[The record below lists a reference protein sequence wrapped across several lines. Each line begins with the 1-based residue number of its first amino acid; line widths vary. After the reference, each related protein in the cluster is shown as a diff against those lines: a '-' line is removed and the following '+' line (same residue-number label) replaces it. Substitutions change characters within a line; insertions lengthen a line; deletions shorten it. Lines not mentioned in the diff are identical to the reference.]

1 MPSTLPRP
9 PKDLAAIRHVF
20 KSALLSVQGQSNPL
34 NLPSR
39 NRVLVCFID
48 GLGVEN
54 LKQRSGHAPFLSSQL
69 GKASITYAAYPATT
83 SVNIGC
89 FATGLMPGEHGLIG
103 HQVFDR
109 FHNERIN
116 LLVGWNERTDP
127 LVWQPHQTISE
138 RAAESEITANVIA
151 AEEYRTTPFTTATM
165 RSANFISAD
174 DIDSRVDR
182 AIEVANSG
190 GESVSYIYFPELD
203 KYGHQKGWTSDGWAA
218 LLEAIDAGM
227 RRLAAQLPK
236 NTGLIITSDH
246 GMIETS
252 KDRQLVLDQYLDGL
266 SLEFFGGDTRSSY
279 LYFSNKSDVQLAINQ
294 LEPLEYALGAH
305 HSSELVEAG
314 WFGEIGKE
322 ASDRLPEVILIAKS
336 NYTLYHSKF
345 SKQRAFDMISH
356 HGAFSDAELRI
367 PLIRIGF

>member
-20 KSALLSVQGQSNPL
+20 KSALQSVQGIPNELQL
-34 NLPSR
+34 LQR
-39 NRVLVCFID
+39 DRVVVCFID

-54 LKQRSGHAPFLSSQL
+54 LRQRSGHAPFLSSQL

-109 FHNERIN
+109 FHDERIN

-138 RAAESEITANVIA
+138 QASEAGVKANVIA

-165 RSANFISAD
+165 RGANFIGAD
-174 DIDSRVDR
+174 SIEDRVKE
-182 AIEVANSG
+182 AILASNASEKSI
-190 GESVSYIYFPELD
+190 SYVYFPELD
-203 KYGHQKGWTSDGWAA
+203 KYGHQKGWTSGGWAQI
-218 LLEAIDAGM
+218 LESVDSGM
-227 RRLAAQLPK
+227 RLLASKLGK
-236 NTGLIITSDH
+236 KTGLVITSDH
-246 GMIETS
+246 GMIETT
-252 KDRQLVLDQYLDGL
+252 KDKQLILDQYLDGL

-279 LYFSNKSDVQLAINQ
+279 VYFQSKQDAQKAIES
-294 LEPLEYALGAH
+294 LEPVSYALGAH
-305 HSSELVEAG
+305 LSQELIEAG
-314 WFGEIGKE
+314 WFGGVGKE
-322 ASDRLPEVILIAKS
+322 ARDRMPDLILIAKS

-367 PLIRIGF
+367 PLIRLGF

>member
-20 KSALLSVQGQSNPL
+20 KSALSSVMAEPNPL

-39 NRVLVCFID
+39 ARVVVCFID
-48 GLGVEN
+48 GMGAEN

-83 SVNIGC
+83 SVNIGS
-89 FATGLMPGEHGLIG
+89 FSTGLMPGEHGLIG

-109 FHNERIN
+109 LHDERIN

-138 RAAESEITANVIA
+138 LAEVSGIKCNVIA

-165 RSANFISAD
+165 RGANFIAAD

-182 AIEVANSG
+182 AIEAARGDRSI
-190 GESVSYIYFPELD
+190 SYVYFPELD
-203 KYGHQKGWTSDGWAA
+203 KYGHQKGWTSGGWAA
-218 LLEAIDAGM
+218 ILENIDAGM
-227 RRLAAQLPK
+227 RRLASSLPK

-246 GMIETS
+246 GMVETS
-252 KDRQLVLDQYLDGL
+252 KDRQLVLDQYLEGL

-279 LYFSNKSDVQLAINQ
+279 LYFADKNDAQLAIER
-294 LEPLEYALGAH
+294 LEPVEYALGAH
-305 HSSELVEAG
+305 HSAQLIEAG
-314 WFGEIGKE
+314 WYGPVGKE
-322 ASDRLPEVILIAKS
+322 ARDRMPEVILIAKS

>member
-1 MPSTLPRP
+1 VPSTLPRP

-20 KSALLSVQGQSNPL
+20 KSALLSVQGESNPL
-34 NLPSR
+34 NLPAR
-39 NRVLVCFID
+39 DRVLVCFID

-54 LKQRSGHAPFLSSQL
+54 LKQRSGHAPFLSSHL

-89 FATGLMPGEHGLIG
+89 FSTGLMPGEHGLIG

-109 FHNERIN
+109 HHDERIN

-127 LVWQPHQTISE
+127 LVWQPHQNISE
-138 RAAESEITANVIA
+138 RAAAVGIAANVIA
-151 AEEYRTTPFTTATM
+151 AEEYRSTPFTSATM
-165 RSANFISAD
+165 RMANFIAAD

-182 AIEVANSG
+182 AIEAAS
-190 GESVSYIYFPELD
+190 SSDRSISYIYFPELD

-218 LLEAIDAGM
+218 LLESIDAGL
-227 RRLAAQLPK
+227 RKLASKLPK

-246 GMIETS
+246 GMVETT

-279 LYFSNKSDVQLAINQ
+279 LYFANKNDSQLAIER
-294 LEPLEYALGAH
+294 LEPLTYALGAH
-305 HSSELVEAG
+305 LATELIEAG
-314 WFGEIGKE
+314 WYGTVGKE
-322 ASDRLPEVILIAKS
+322 ARDRMPEVVLIAKS

>member
-20 KSALLSVQGQSNPL
+20 KSALQSVQGANNELQ
-34 NLPSR
+34 LPQR
-39 NRVLVCFID
+39 DRVIVCFID

-54 LKQRSGHAPFLSSQL
+54 LRQRSGHAPFLSSHL

-83 SVNIGC
+83 SVNIGS
-89 FATGLMPGEHGLIG
+89 FATGLMPGGHGLIG

-138 RAAESEITANVIA
+138 LASLAGIKANVIA

-165 RSANFISAD
+165 RGANFIGAD
-174 DIDSRVDR
+174 SIEDR
-182 AIEVANSG
+182 AKEAIRASNSS
-190 GESVSYIYFPELD
+190 EKSISYVYFPELD
-203 KYGHQKGWTSDGWAA
+203 KYGHQKGWTSSGWAEI
-218 LLEAIDAGM
+218 LESVDSAMKSLAG
-227 RRLAAQLPK
+227 RLGR
-236 NTGLIITSDH
+236 NTGLVITSDH
-246 GMIETS
+246 GMIETT
-252 KDRQLVLDQYLDGL
+252 KDKQLILDQYLDGL

-279 LYFSNKSDVQLAINQ
+279 VYFENRQDAQTAIDR
-294 LEPLEYALGAH
+294 LEPVSYALGAH
-305 HSSELVEAG
+305 LSQELIDAG
-314 WFGEIGKE
+314 WYGEVGKE
-322 ASDRLPEVILIAKS
+322 ARDRMPDLVLIAKS
-336 NYTLYHSKF
+336 YYTLYHSKF

>member
-9 PKDLAAIRHVF
+9 PKDLASIRHVF
-20 KSALLSVQGQSNPL
+20 KSALQSVRGEVNQLQ
-34 NLPSR
+34 LPPR
-39 NRVLVCFID
+39 ERVLVCFID
-48 GLGVEN
+48 GLGAEN

-89 FATGLMPGEHGLIG
+89 FSTGLMPGEHGLIG

-109 FHNERIN
+109 FHDERIN

-127 LVWQPHQTISE
+127 LEWQPHQNISE
-138 RAAESEITANVIA
+138 LALESAITANVIA
-151 AEEYRTTPFTTATM
+151 AEEYRLTPFTTATM

-174 DIDSRVDR
+174 DIDSRIER
-182 AIEVANSG
+182 SIEVASKTDR
-190 GESVSYIYFPELD
+190 SISYIYFPELD

-218 LLEAIDAGM
+218 ILESIDAGL
-227 RRLAAQLPK
+227 RRLSKKLPK
-236 NTGLIITSDH
+236 KTGLIITSDH

-252 KDRQLVLDQYLDGL
+252 KDRQLILDEYLDGT

-279 LYFSNKSDVQLAINQ
+279 LYFSNKHDAKVAIQQ

-305 HSSELVEAG
+305 LSEELIEAG
-314 WFGEIGKE
+314 WYGSIGKE
-322 ASDRLPEVILIAKS
+322 AKDRMPELVLIAKS